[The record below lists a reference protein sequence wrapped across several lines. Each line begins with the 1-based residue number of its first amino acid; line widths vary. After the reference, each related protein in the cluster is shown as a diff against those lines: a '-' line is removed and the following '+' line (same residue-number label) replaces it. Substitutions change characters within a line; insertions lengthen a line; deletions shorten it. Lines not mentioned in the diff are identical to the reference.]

1 MNYVKRDL
9 GVRKSLVLG
18 SVNTAPRHSVNWTI
32 PHGAVAPLAMAVDAL
47 LIGAM
52 GILSG
57 IGYHLETVGRSGD
70 LAQFAGFA
78 AVVAALFLA
87 VGKSRNLYAL
97 SELLNLKAQIRAIAL
112 KWVAI
117 FLFLTAVAFTMKTG
131 ESFSRGATLTFAF
144 SGFASLVLSRV
155 LWRIFLAD
163 GLAVRRFAGRRV
175 ILIAEQASAVDSG
188 LLEALTR
195 HGMQLANHFVLP
207 ANRNDAQR
215 RKEVIAQAI
224 SSVRG
229 SHIEEIVVSA
239 NLDRW
244 PELTG
249 LIAELRVLPIPVNL
263 VPVGPM
269 ADLFKL
275 SSHTIGDTVT
285 IELQRGPR
293 TLFERATKR
302 VFDMIVAATALVL
315 LLPLFLLTAI
325 AIKLDSPGPVI
336 FRQRRSGFNGRKFPI
351 LKFRTMSVME
361 DGESVIQAERNDS
374 RVTRVGNWLR
384 RTSVDELPQLFNV
397 LQGSMSI
404 VGPRPHAIAHDDQF
418 DKMLGNYAYRHHVKP
433 GLTGWAQVHGYR
445 GRTRTLSDIEQRV
458 KLDLWY
464 IDNWSLAVDFK
475 IIFMTAIEVLRGEN
489 AY

>member
-32 PHGAVAPLAMAVDAL
+32 PHGAVAPLAMAVDAI
-47 LIGAM
+47 LIGVM

-87 VGKSRNLYAL
+87 VGKSRNLYAI

-229 SHIEEIVVSA
+229 SNIEEIVVSA

-293 TLFERATKR
+293 TLFERAVKR
-302 VFDMIVAATALVL
+302 VFDIIVAATALVL
-315 LLPLFLLTAI
+315 LLPLFLLTAM

-404 VGPRPHAIAHDDQF
+404 VGPPPSRHRARRSVRQIARKLCLSAPRQTGSHRLGAGPWLPRPDS
-418 DKMLGNYAYRHHVKP
+418 YAFGHRTAGQIGP
-433 GLTGWAQVHGYR
+433 LVHRQLVSR
-445 GRTRTLSDIEQRV
+445 G
-458 KLDLWY
+458 
-464 IDNWSLAVDFK
+464 
-475 IIFMTAIEVLRGEN
+475 
-489 AY
+489 